1 MIKVLQSKFEIYS
14 NKSFPKYNIKYFDLN
29 KGLSKFKFLLARP
42 GMGSI
47 TDSIKF
53 NVPILSYLVK
63 DDCIEMYKNNELIKK
78 YKIGFVLNKKEKD
91 INEILF
97 LKKINISTS

>member
-1 MIKVLQSKFEIYS
+1 
-14 NKSFPKYNIKYFDLN
+14 
-29 KGLSKFKFLLARP
+29 
-42 GMGSI
+42 MGSI

-63 DDCIEMYKNNELIKK
+63 DDCIEMYKNNELIKSIK
-78 YKIGFVLNKKEKD
+78 LVVLNKEKD

-97 LKKINISTS
+97 LKK